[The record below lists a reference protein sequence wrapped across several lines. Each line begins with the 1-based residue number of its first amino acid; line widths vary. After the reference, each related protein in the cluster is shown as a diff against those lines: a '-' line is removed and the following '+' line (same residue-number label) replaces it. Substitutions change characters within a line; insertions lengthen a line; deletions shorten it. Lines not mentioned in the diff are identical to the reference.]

1 MWGLPPI
8 RVVCVLMLAAALA
21 GCGTSGGPGSSS
33 SVGSYKI
40 GKPYQVKG
48 VWYYPAEDFNYRET
62 GIASW
67 YGPGFHAK
75 TTANGE
81 RYDQNDMT
89 AAHRTLPMPSI
100 VRVTNLENGRSIV
113 VRVNDRGPFAN
124 NRIIDMSRRGAE
136 TLGFVGKGTARVQVE
151 ILAAESRAIAA
162 AAKRGETTK
171 TVPVVV
177 ASSAPREKV
186 ETTTLPPPPSSPP
199 PEKTEVPVYQTPKEK
214 QTPVAAPTDEQLR
227 DQQVKQFPVHATR
240 MYIQVGAFSVYDN
253 ANRQKEKLTA
263 SVAKASVSAA
273 QIDGREVYRVRLGP
287 VATVEESDKLLD
299 KAINAG
305 FKEARIVVEKP

>member
-1 MWGLPPI
+1 MLSPL
-8 RVVCVLMLAAALA
+8 RVVCVLLLAAVLA

-33 SVGSYKI
+33 VGGYKI

-75 TTANGE
+75 STANGE

-124 NRIIDMSRRGAE
+124 NRIIDMSKRGAE
-136 TLGFVGKGTARVQVE
+136 TLGFIGKGTARVQVE
-151 ILAAESRAIAA
+151 VMKAESQAVAA
-162 AAKRGETTK
+162 AAKRGESTREY
-171 TVPVVV
+171 PVM
-177 ASSAPREKV
+177 ASAAPREKV
-186 ETTTLPPPPSSPP
+186 ETVSLPPVSAPLP
-199 PEKTEVPVYQTPKEK
+199 PEKTEVAVYQMPPEK
-214 QTPVAAPTDEQLR
+214 QAAVAAPTDVQLR
-227 DQQVKQFPVHATR
+227 NQQVQQYPVHATR
-240 MYIQVGAFSVYDN
+240 MYIQVGAFSIYDN
-253 ANRQKEKLTA
+253 ATRQQQKLTA
-263 SVAKASVSAA
+263 AVARASISVV

-287 VATVEESDKLLD
+287 VATVEESDALLD
-299 KAINAG
+299 RAIAAG
-305 FKEARIVVEKP
+305 FKEARTVVEKP

>member
-1 MWGLPPI
+1 MLPPV
-8 RVVCVLMLAAALA
+8 RVVCILLLGAVLA
-21 GCGTSGGPGSSS
+21 GCGPSGGPGSSS
-33 SVGSYKI
+33 VGGYKI

-75 TTANGE
+75 STANGE

-124 NRIIDMSRRGAE
+124 NRIIDMSKRGAE
-136 TLGFVGKGTARVQVE
+136 ALGFIGRGTARVQVE
-151 ILAAESRAIAA
+151 IMKAESQAVAA
-162 AAKRGETTK
+162 AAKRGESTTAF
-171 TVPVVV
+171 PVMVS
-177 ASSAPREKV
+177 AAPRERV
-186 ETTTLPPPPSSPP
+186 EVATLPPPSPPLP
-199 PEKTEVPVYQTPKEK
+199 PEKTEVAVYPAPKE
-214 QTPVAAPTDEQLR
+214 QPTTAAAPTDAQLR
-227 DQQVKQFPVHATR
+227 DQKVAQFPVHATR
-240 MYIQVGAFSVYDN
+240 IYIQVGAFSVYAN
-253 ANRQKEKLTA
+253 ATRQKEKLTA
-263 SVAKASVSAA
+263 SVAKASISAV

-287 VATVEESDKLLD
+287 LPSVEESDALLD
-299 KAINAG
+299 RAINAG
-305 FKEARIVVEKP
+305 FREARIVVEKP